1 MSVIVV
7 GAGPG
12 IGLATA
18 RRFARE
24 GHPIGLVA
32 RTEARLARH
41 AQELRGEGA
50 EVEWAAADAQDPQA
64 LRTAVR
70 DLAGRLGPAGV
81 LAYVPLPDVATIKPV
96 GETTGEDV
104 ARALALGVT
113 GAVAAT
119 EAVLPAMLERGRG
132 TLLYTTGSAAV
143 NPSPERATSAVA
155 NAAETTYVRLL
166 HEALTPRGL
175 RVAQLT
181 IVGAVG
187 AGLEHEPATVA
198 DRLWELHSAP
208 GEALTVLP

>member
-24 GHPIGLVA
+24 GHPVGLIA
-32 RTEARLARH
+32 RTESRLARH
-41 AQELRGEGA
+41 ADELKAEGA
-50 EVEWAAADAQDPQA
+50 QVAWAAADAQDPAA
-64 LRTAVR
+64 LREAVR
-70 DLAGRLGPAGV
+70 DLAARLGAADV

-96 GETTGEDV
+96 AETTGEDV

-143 NPSPERATSAVA
+143 RPSPDRATSALA

-187 AGLEHEPATVA
+187 PGLKHEPATVA
-198 DRLWELHSAP
+198 DRLWDLHSAP